1 MSILPDA
8 AGAVDG
14 SRKGERRRGV
24 LPVSMNLGIGQ
35 RVL

>member
-1 MSILPDA
+1 MSMPPDA
-8 AGAVDG
+8 AGAGEDG
-14 SRKGERRRGV
+14 RKGERRRGV